1 MASKKNSSKR
11 QRKES
16 QEEAQLQL
24 DFLEAVE
31 EEKKKEKQ
39 EEEEEEEKQKQRQEE
54 EEEKKKQKQKEEE
67 EKEKEENGTYVSNC
81 CKNKGLISKGLIRF
95 LVTSFFTLLLIT
107 FAMFKL
113 SVGSNDSSEQALYY
127 SLLASCVAIYL
138 PAPSPHDRT

>member
-1 MASKKNSSKR
+1 MAAKKNSSKR

-16 QEEAQLQL
+16 QEEQLAL
-24 DFLEAVE
+24 DFATAVE

-39 EEEEEEEKQKQRQEE
+39 EEEEEEEKQKQ
-54 EEEKKKQKQKEEE
+54 KQKEEE
-67 EKEKEENGTYVSNC
+67 EKEKEEKEENGTYVSNC

-95 LVTSFFTLLLIT
+95 LVTSFFTLLLIA